1 MTDKLCKCDKCGTEH
16 YIPDKKHKDCHILKC
31 HNPAKY
37 YVQKTTATGYVA
49 GMYLCEKDFRG
60 TEDSFVKAHW
70 AIYVLKQE
78 K

>member
-1 MTDKLCKCDKCGTEH
+1 MTDILCKCPKCGTEH

-37 YVQKTTATGYVA
+37 YIQRTEPTGYIT
-49 GMYLCEKDFRG
+49 GMYLCEKDFK
-60 TEDSFVKAHW
+60 ESEQDFIKAHF